1 MSSRLRWDSFETW
14 NKLMNPSFLWKYPTF
29 HIKGSRSFGCIP
41 RSNRRQILF
50 TIIGETFVF
59 LFGFL
64 GSFLLLLVEVLTGQS
79 FGVFANMF
87 LTLVA
92 LLATSSL
99 QFSFV
104 LFTNRE
110 LFVSGM
116 RHIVYLE
123 SDLSIGKSKAFVR
136 FLTRI

>member
-41 RSNRRQILF
+41 RSNRRQILC

-59 LFGFL
+59 LVGFL

-92 LLATSSL
+92 LLAASSL

-110 LFVSGM
+110 LFVSAM
-116 RHIVYLE
+116 RHIVHLE
-123 SDLSIGKSKAFVR
+123 SHLSIGK
-136 FLTRI
+136 